1 MPVPERY
8 IVQIYRRE
16 GTGDSSRVAGL
27 LEKIGNGSPQAFS
40 SGMELWN
47 LLNARPQPSRSSSR
61 VRRKPRKK

>member
-27 LEKIGNGSPQAFS
+27 LEKVGNGSSQSFS
-40 SGMELWN
+40 SGKELWD
-47 LLNARPQPSRSSSR
+47 LLNTASQPSRRSSR
-61 VRRKPRKK
+61 VPRKSRKK